1 MKNDEIEFTILKNK
15 VPELKNVNRII
26 FQKYLPIKTIGKSSY
41 SSVFLSKC
49 VKEKKYVA
57 IKIQNK
63 NSITS
68 DLEQEAYYLYLLRGF
83 GIPKIISYG
92 ISGNY
97 KVLVEALLGKSI
109 DVLLKKNNDPKS
121 KMKDICMIAIQIM
134 ERIEYIHNKNI
145 IHLDIKPA
153 NFLIGNPDDSVI
165 YLIDY
170 GISKKYRSSIKGKHI
185 MFIKKDK
192 FKGTYNFSSIN
203 SMECYESSR
212 RDDLISIGYMLIF
225 LIKGELPW
233 SKIKYVQTSERY
245 IKLLNLKK
253 NTTNEELCKNLPS
266 EFCDYIKYVKSL
278 KFQEEPNYLYLK
290 NLFIKVLDKMHET
303 NDLYFSWRKIKL
315 TKKEEQIQYT
325 TRMCT
330 LNGSRRKSPFI
341 NIIPTLAHKYTTINT
356 NRFKAK

>member
-1 MKNDEIEFTILKNK
+1 M
-15 VPELKNVNRII
+15 
-26 FQKYLPIKTIGKSSY
+26 
-41 SSVFLSKC
+41 
-49 VKEKKYVA
+49 
-57 IKIQNK
+57 
-63 NSITS
+63 
-68 DLEQEAYYLYLLRGF
+68 EQEAYYLYLLRGF

-109 DVLLKKNNDPKS
+109 DVLLKKNNNPKS

-153 NFLIGNPDDSVI
+153 NFLVGNPDDSVI

-170 GISKKYRSSIKGKHI
+170 GVSKKYRSSIKGKHI
-185 MFIKKDK
+185 MLLKKNK
-192 FKGTYNFSSIN
+192 FKGTLNFSSIN
-203 SMECYESSR
+203 SMEGYESSR

-233 SKIKYVQTSERY
+233 SKIKYGTSASERY
-245 IKLLNLKK
+245 IKFLNLKK

-290 NLFIKVLDKMHET
+290 NLFIKVLDKMQET
-303 NDLYFSWRKIKL
+303 NDLCFSWRKIKL
-315 TKKEEQIQYT
+315 SKKEEQIQYT

-341 NIIPTLAHKYTTINT
+341 NIIPTLVHKYASINT